1 VFQYSCHTLHKDGS
15 LNHTQWIA
23 KQTGRYPNYDLVRQL
38 IKVSQLTEGTIIQYS
53 NFERTALKII
63 RKELL
68 NETEEIPDVEAL
80 VDWLDTIIQR
90 NDSNHKG
97 EPHLADLSRLVKNY
111 YYNRFMADS
120 LSIKDV
126 VQSMLTVS
134 KSLKKHY
141 QIPYQGT
148 NFDGIEWWQ
157 WDEKR
162 DQAQNPY
169 TILRALQPDIKV
181 GRGTEAMVTFGKI
194 LSGSLKEIA
203 KERALDALLQYCELD
218 TLAMVMIY
226 QHWQKLALNNKVNC

>member
-1 VFQYSCHTLHKDGS
+1 
-15 LNHTQWIA
+15 
-23 KQTGRYPNYDLVRQL
+23 
-38 IKVSQLTEGTIIQYS
+38 
-53 NFERTALKII
+53 
-63 RKELL
+63 
-68 NETEEIPDVEAL
+68 
-80 VDWLDTIIQR
+80 
-90 NDSNHKG
+90 
-97 EPHLADLSRLVKNY
+97 
-111 YYNRFMADS
+111 MADS